1 MATVPIDGDREV
13 LRAFGRE
20 AVDWIVDYLES
31 FGRAPVL
38 QPAAPAEIQAA
49 FEEPLPEE
57 GAPLQEVFALF
68 KEKVVRY
75 ATHLQSPGNFA
86 YIPNS
91 AHFVGVM
98 ADALASTLNQN
109 VSLWRGGPSAAAL
122 ERRVV
127 EWIRDLIGFPP
138 DGHGTLVSGGSMANL
153 IGLALAR
160 DRIGAREDLVFYLSP
175 EIHSSIHRGLAFLG
189 LSQKAIHPVKTDSG
203 FRMNPAALA
212 EAIAWDREK
221 GRKPAAVVASA
232 GTVSSG
238 AVDPLQALSDVCRE
252 EGLWLHVDGAYGAL
266 SAAAP
271 SGAFLRA
278 GLVRADSLSLDP
290 HKWLFVPIDASV
302 LLVRDPA
309 RLRRAFSLFP
319 EYLKVRGPEAG
330 GDLPHPM
337 ESTIELTRRFRAL
350 KIWMTLKHQ
359 GARSIRER
367 IDTHLQL
374 ARRLGSWVDAT
385 PGFERLAPVE
395 TSIVCFRRVPAG
407 LEPHSAAE
415 REKLLDRL
423 NEEILERLNRA
434 GEFFLSHC
442 RLGGRYSL
450 RVCITHLRTTEEHLA
465 RLWDAVRLTSASA
478 EREMV
483 L

>member
-1 MATVPIDGDREV
+1 MATEPMHDDRDAR
-13 LRAFGRE
+13 RAFGRE
-20 AVDWIVDYLES
+20 ALEWMLDYLER
-31 FGRAPVL
+31 FDDAPIL
-38 QPAAPAEIQAA
+38 QAA
-49 FEEPLPEE
+49 SPEEVAGAFNEPLPEE
-57 GAPLQEVFALF
+57 GQGFERLLLEF

-75 ATHLQSPGNFA
+75 ATHLQNPGNFA

-91 AHFVGVM
+91 TDFVGVI

-122 ERRVV
+122 ERKVV
-127 EWIRDLIGFPP
+127 EWIRDLIGFSAQ
-138 DGHGTLVSGGSMANL
+138 GYGTLVSGGSMANL

-160 DRIGAREDLVFYLSP
+160 DRVGAGEDLVFYLSP

-189 LSQKAIHPVKTDSG
+189 LSKKSVHLVKTDAG

-238 AVDPLQALSDVCRE
+238 AVDPLEALSDVCRE
-252 EGLWLHVDGAYGAL
+252 EGLSLHVDGAYGAL
-266 SAAAP
+266 AAMAP
-271 SGAFLRA
+271 SGGWMRA
-278 GLVRADSLSLDP
+278 GLARADSLSLDP

-302 LLVRDPA
+302 LLVRDPE

-319 EYLKVRGPEAG
+319 EYLKVRGPESEREV
-330 GDLPHPM
+330 LHPM

-350 KIWMTLKHQ
+350 KIWMTLKKW
-359 GARSIRER
+359 GARVLRER
-367 IDTHLQL
+367 IESHLLL
-374 ARRLGSWVDAT
+374 ARRLGDWVEAT
-385 PGFERLAPVE
+385 PGFERLAPVD
-395 TSIVCFRRVPAG
+395 TSIVCFRHVPGGAEGVPAV
-407 LEPHSAAE
+407 E
-415 REKLLDRL
+415 REKLLESI
-423 NEEILERLNRA
+423 NQEILERINGA

-442 RLGGRYSL
+442 RLNGVFAL
-450 RVCITHLRTTEEHLA
+450 RVCITNLRTTEEQVTG
-465 RLWDAVRLTSASA
+465 LWSALRTVAGAVGE
-478 EREMV
+478 ERG